1 MRQTQV
7 GVPSS
12 YYNTLQQTIQQ
23 NTQYPAK
30 SVRDQEEGTCK
41 VNVTISRDGSIEDVT
56 VKEKAGFPALDSE
69 CRNVFNRIVK
79 FPAVPANVSPEITD
93 FKVELPI
100 TFSLQ

>member
-1 MRQTQV
+1 M
-7 GVPSS
+7 PSS

-56 VKEKAGFPALDSE
+56 IKEKAGFPALDSE
-69 CRNVFNRIVK
+69 CRNVFSRIVK
-79 FPAVPANVSPEITD
+79 FPAVPANVSPEFTD